1 MLNSARREKGRNL
14 PRGSHHVAFDTVSFG
29 NNTPPASRRSASAGL
44 FPSPYWSRSLNV
56 ARRLALKLFIF
67 VMSLLLPDGS
77 GPPPYSEP
85 MPSLEACLSKV
96 AEVQQAS
103 ESANETFK
111 FMAGCVQ
118 VLTKANP
125 A

>member
-1 MLNSARREKGRNL
+1 M
-14 PRGSHHVAFDTVSFG
+14 
-29 NNTPPASRRSASAGL
+29 AGL
-44 FPSPYWSRSLNV
+44 FPLPSMTGRGSHV

-77 GPPPYSEP
+77 GPPPYSEL

-96 AEVQQAS
+96 AAVQQAN
-103 ESANETFK
+103 EPANETFK

-118 VLTKANP
+118 VSTKANP